1 MISRNILQ
9 MDYNTSRNKLVI
21 PEYGRNVQKMVEYA
35 ITLEDK
41 EKRNELANYIVR
53 IMTQMHISAG
63 YYGDYTHKI
72 WDHLFIISDF
82 NLDVDSPYPMPDREK
97 IESKPQPI
105 EYSDGRIKFRTY
117 GRNLERI
124 IEKAIE
130 LEPGEEKEALIT
142 LIANNLKKAYLMW
155 NSSSIDDTQIIK
167 DLERMSGGKLS
178 LPEGYEFP
186 STTDLIGK
194 RKYTKDNKKTSQNK
208 GRDQKS
214 NYRKSNRSD
223 NQGRND
229 NRQSKY
235 GSSSSNY
242 KRRSY

>member
-1 MISRNILQ
+1 

-35 ITLEDK
+35 LTIEDR
-41 EKRNELANYIVR
+41 EKRNELANQIVR
-53 IMTQMHISAG
+53 IMTQMHIKAG

-97 IESKPQPI
+97 VKVKPQVI
-105 EYSDGRIKFRTY
+105 EYSDGRIRYRIY
-117 GRNLERI
+117 GRNLEKI
-124 IEKAIE
+124 VQEAIGFE
-130 LEPGEEKEALIT
+130 DGEEKDALIR

-155 NSSSIDDTQIIK
+155 NNASVDDTQIIK
-167 DLERMSGGKLS
+167 DLERMSGGKLA

-186 STTDLIGK
+186 SSYDLIGK
-194 RKYTKDNKKTSQNK
+194 KRTYSKDNKKGHQNK

-214 NYRKSNRSD
+214 NYRKSGRSD

-229 NRQSKY
+229 NRQNKY
-235 GSSSSNY
+235 SSSSNTY
-242 KRRSY
+242 KKRSY